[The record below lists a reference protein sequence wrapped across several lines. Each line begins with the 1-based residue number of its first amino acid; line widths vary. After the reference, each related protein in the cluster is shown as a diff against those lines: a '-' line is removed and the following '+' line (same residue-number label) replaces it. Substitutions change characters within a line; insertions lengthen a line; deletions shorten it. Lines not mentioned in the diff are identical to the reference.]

1 MAAAGLR
8 FIPFRFCFSCCCLF
22 LRFSC
27 FSSLALFMS
36 RKYIENMFK
45 GKSAR
50 CRGRK
55 GMFSLNI
62 CRNSRISH
70 QGVPHRNN
78 IYFPRCEP
86 HVEVCG
92 SVECMCLYVCLFLWV
107 VGKVD
112 ECFWDTHKSCAYAI
126 MQE

>member
-8 FIPFRFCFSCCCLF
+8 FIPFRFCFSCFSTSPLLAVF
-22 LRFSC
+22 RLLRFLC
-27 FSSLALFMS
+27 H
-36 RKYIENMFK
+36 ENIL
-45 GKSAR
+45 R
-50 CRGRK
+50 TCCRGRK

-92 SVECMCLYVCLFLWV
+92 SVQCMCVCACLFLWV
-107 VGKVD
+107 VRKVD
-112 ECFWDTHKSCAYAI
+112 ECFWAAHKSCAYAI